1 MNKKTIGA
9 LSLTIV
15 LSMLA
20 FSYAIFIVHAFLPAD
35 VNQDGVVDTKDISLA
50 VAAFNSSPGS
60 PRWNPNA
67 DVDNS
72 SRVDMRDIVIIVLN
86 FGQHE

>member
-9 LSLTIV
+9 LSLAIV
-15 LSMLA
+15 LSILA
-20 FSYAIFIVHAFLPAD
+20 FSYAIFTVHAFLPAD

-72 SRVDMRDIVIIVLN
+72 SRVDMRDIVIIALN